1 MPRTARPF
9 RIAVVAVALLV
20 LLLPSVA
27 SAHLV
32 TTGLGPVYDGIG
44 HLVLTVDD
52 LIPVLGLS
60 LLAGLRGPKSAR
72 WTLFILPLAW
82 FIGGLCG
89 LRALREI
96 TLPFQC
102 VSFLVLG
109 VLVASDLQMPAVCV
123 AALAIALGLFH
134 GYADGSGIKD
144 AGTSSGVLEFIGI
157 MAALFV
163 IVALISALVVS
174 LRRDWTRIVVRVA
187 GSWIAAIG
195 LLMLGWALHNS

>member
-1 MPRTARPF
+1 MRDRSHKPMRHSQWACCCRSCP
-9 RIAVVAVALLV
+9 
-20 LLLPSVA
+20 LPWP
-27 SAHLV
+27 AHLV
-32 TTGLGPVYDGIG
+32 STGLGPVYDGIG
-44 HLVLTVDD
+44 HLVLTLDD

-60 LLAGLRGPKSAR
+60 LLAGLRGPKSGR

-89 LRALREI
+89 LRALRET

-102 VSFLVLG
+102 ISFLILG

-134 GYADGSGIKD
+134 GYADGSAIKD

-195 LLMLGWALHNS
+195 LLLLGWALHKS